1 MEKQDKKY
9 NCGIALSGG
18 GARGFAHVG
27 ALRAF
32 DEFGFK
38 PDILSGVSAG
48 SVAAVLYSAG
58 VPPEKILS
66 MFADKKLRTITEWNF
81 RGDSF
86 FHLDKFGEMIK
97 KAVTPY
103 TRLEELPI
111 PTYIGATDFSKG
123 IPVEFH
129 TGDIAEVVMAS
140 CCIPIVFKPIVIDG
154 IPYVDGGVLRNLPA
168 WILRD
173 KCEELIG
180 VNCSPLLHHT
190 CKESILD
197 IALRT
202 FMLMERSNQ
211 AEDIAM
217 CDLHVEMPEIANYQV
232 FNLKEIRQV
241 YISGYSST
249 RRAIKNYINKKNKI
263 QK

>member
-1 MEKQDKKY
+1 METPQPLYK
-9 NCGIALSGG
+9 CGVALSGG

-27 ALRAF
+27 ALKALE
-32 DEFGFK
+32 EFGYK
-38 PDILSGVSAG
+38 PDIISGVSAG
-48 SVAAVLYSAG
+48 SAAAVMYSAG
-58 VPPEKILS
+58 LSADHILS
-66 MFADKKLRTITEWNF
+66 LFADKKLRTLTDWNF
-81 RGDSF
+81 HGDSF
-86 FHLDKFGEMIK
+86 FLIERFGELIK
-97 KAVTPY
+97 KAVAPY

-123 IPVEFH
+123 EPVEFH
-129 TGDIAEVVMAS
+129 TGDIAEAVMAS
-140 CCIPIVFKPIVIDG
+140 CCIPIVFKPIIIND

-168 WILRD
+168 WILHD
-173 KCEELIG
+173 KCMELIG

-190 CKESILD
+190 YKNSILD

-217 CDLHVEMPEIANYQV
+217 CDLHVEMPEIANYKV

-249 RRAIKNYINKKNKI
+249 RRAIKNYIQKKKKR
-263 QK
+263 Q